1 MHARALNRLDH
12 LIGRVEELHVI
23 LTSHIRDSTSQFT
36 YLEGQIIA
44 LSSQIDDMMRK
55 SELESKLE
63 FDAF

>member
-12 LIGRVEELHVI
+12 LIGRVEELHI
-23 LTSHIRDSTSQFT
+23 MLASHINYSTTQFT